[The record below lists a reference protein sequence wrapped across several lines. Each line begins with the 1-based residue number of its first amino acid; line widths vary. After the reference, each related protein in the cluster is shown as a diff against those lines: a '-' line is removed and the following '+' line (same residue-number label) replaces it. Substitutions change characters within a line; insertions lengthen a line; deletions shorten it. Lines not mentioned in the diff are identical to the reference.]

1 MQIEIDRRWLR
12 VLLGLHALIYATF
25 FVFAIANLDTPMRH
39 QTNFI
44 ILLVWTAA
52 LLAHVVLHYTRIE
65 QETLQRNAYRSGYAN
80 AVREMADRS
89 YDAGRLALD
98 DDGEFAENREK
109 GKRHL

>member
-12 VLLGLHALIYATF
+12 VLLGLHTLTYATF
-25 FVFAIANLDTPMRH
+25 FVFAIASLDYPSRH

-52 LLAHVVLHYTRIE
+52 LLAHVVMHYTRIE
-65 QETLQRNAYRSGYAN
+65 QETLQRDAYRSGYAN
-80 AVREMADRS
+80 AVRDIADRS
-89 YDAGRLALD
+89 YDAERLVLD
-98 DDGEFAENREK
+98 EDGEFAETREK